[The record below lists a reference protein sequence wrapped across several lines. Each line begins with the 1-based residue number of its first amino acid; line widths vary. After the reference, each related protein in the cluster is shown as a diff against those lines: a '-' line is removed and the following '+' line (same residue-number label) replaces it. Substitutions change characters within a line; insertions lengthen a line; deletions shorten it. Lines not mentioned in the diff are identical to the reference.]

1 MKILLTGGRGMVGRN
16 ILEHPDAAAFE
27 ILAPTSAELDLT
39 QWDAVR
45 RYMAWH
51 TPDLVIHAAGKVGGI
66 HANIREP
73 VAFLTDNMDMGRN
86 VILAARET
94 GVPRL
99 INLGS
104 SCMYP
109 RDRDEALPEDAVL
122 TGTLEPTNEAY
133 ALAKIVAARLCQ
145 YVTREDA
152 ACQYKTMIPCNLY
165 GRHDSFD
172 PARSH
177 LVPAI
182 IKKVHDAIRSGSD
195 AVEIWGSGNAR
206 REFMYAGDLADA
218 IIRGIADFDTMPDM
232 MNVGLG
238 HDYSINEYYQAVAD
252 VIGFDGDFT
261 HDLTKPVGMARK
273 LVDIQ
278 RQSEWGWRA
287 RHDLHNG
294 IAKTY
299 AFFLEEYSA

>member
-16 ILEHPDAAAFE
+16 ILEHPDTVAFE

-39 QWDAVR
+39 EWDAVR
-45 RYMAWH
+45 LYMARH
-51 TPDLVIHAAGKVGGI
+51 KPNLVIHAAGKVGGI

-73 VAFLTDNMDMGRN
+73 VAFLTDNMGMGRN
-86 VILAARET
+86 VILAAREA

-109 RDRDEALPEDAVL
+109 RDRDGALSEDAVL
-122 TGTLEPTNEAY
+122 TGMLEPTNEPY

-145 YVTREDA
+145 YVTRENSA
-152 ACQYKTMIPCNLY
+152 FQYKTMIPCNLY

-182 IKKVHDAIRSGSD
+182 IKKVHDAIQSGD
-195 AVEIWGSGNAR
+195 EAVEIWGDGNAR

-218 IIRGIADFDTMPDM
+218 VIRAITDFDTMPDM
-232 MNVGLG
+232 MNVGIG
-238 HDYSINEYYQAVAD
+238 HDYSVTDYYRAVAD
-252 VIGFDGDFT
+252 VMGFCGRFT
-261 HDLTKPVGMARK
+261 YDLTKPVGMARK
-273 LVDIQ
+273 LVDVN
-278 RQSEWGWRA
+278 RQLVWGWQA
-287 RHDLHNG
+287 RHDLHDG
-294 IAKTY
+294 IAKAY

>member
-16 ILEHPDAAAFE
+16 ILEHPDTAAFE

-39 QWDAVR
+39 EWDAAR
-45 RYMAWH
+45 LYMARH
-51 TPDLVIHAAGKVGGI
+51 KPNLVIHAAGKVGGI

-73 VAFLTDNMDMGRN
+73 VAFLTDNMGMGRN
-86 VILAARET
+86 VILAAREA

-109 RDRDEALPEDAVL
+109 RDRDGVLSEDAVL
-122 TGTLEPTNEAY
+122 TGMLEPTNEPY

-145 YVTREDA
+145 YVTRENSA
-152 ACQYKTMIPCNLY
+152 FQYKTMIPCNLY

-182 IKKVHDAIRSGSD
+182 IKKVYDAIRSGD
-195 AVEIWGSGNAR
+195 EAVEIWGDGNAR

-218 IIRGIADFDTMPDM
+218 VIKAITDFDTMPDM
-232 MNVGLG
+232 MNVGIG
-238 HDYSINEYYQAVAD
+238 HDYSVTDYYRAVAD
-252 VIGFDGDFT
+252 VMGFCGGFT
-261 HDLTKPVGMARK
+261 YDLTKPVGMARK
-273 LVDIQ
+273 LVDVN
-278 RQSEWGWRA
+278 RQLVWGWQA
-287 RHDLHNG
+287 RHDLHDG

-299 AFFLEEYSA
+299 AFFLKEYSA